1 MRDYLTFY
9 IDGEWVEPAGNEY
22 WDVVDPATERPSGR
36 IALGNERDVDR
47 AALAARRAFET
58 HSRTSRDER
67 LALLRRILA
76 EFEKRSDDIAEAVSE
91 EMGSPDWVSKEAQI
105 MLPHQHLKIAIDNLE
120 TYEFELD
127 RGLTLVR
134 MEPIGVCGL
143 ITPWNWPASTVMT
156 KVIPALAVGCTVVLK
171 PSEYSPYSARI
182 LAEVMDAAGV
192 PAGVF
197 NLVYGDG
204 PTVGAAL
211 SRHPEIDMVSITG
224 STRAGAEVARNA
236 AESVKRIHQELGG
249 KSPNIILESADIEG
263 AVDRGVKGLMFNTGQ
278 SCSAPSRMIAPL
290 SQRDRVLAAARKS
303 VEEVTVGSPQENA
316 YTGPVVNANQWKR
329 IQELIRAGI
338 EEGATLLA
346 GGPGKPDGCETG
358 YFIKPTVFADASAAM
373 RIVREEIFGPVLVI
387 QFYEDTDHAIDL
399 ANDTEYGLAAY
410 VQGGDIEELRSVAS
424 RIRAGQV
431 FLNGSGLDLIDFNAP
446 FGGHK
451 RSGNGREWGDFS
463 FEAFLEPVALVGY
476 TPASSS

>member
-9 IDGEWVEPAGNEY
+9 IDGEWVEPAGNKY

-36 IALGNERDVDR
+36 IALGDERDVDR

-58 HSRTSRDER
+58 YSKTSREER

-76 EFEKRSDDIAEAVSE
+76 EFENRSDDIAAAVSE
-91 EMGSPDWVSKEAQI
+91 EMGSPEWVSKEAQI
-105 MLPHQHLKIAIDNLE
+105 MLPHQHLTIAIDNLA

-197 NLVYGDG
+197 NLVFGDG

-211 SRHPEIDMVSITG
+211 SRHPEVDMVSITG
-224 STRAGAEVARNA
+224 STRAGAEVARNSA
-236 AESVKRIHQELGG
+236 DSVKRIHQELGG
-249 KSPNIILESADIEG
+249 KSPNIILESADVEG

-290 SQRDRVLAAARKS
+290 SQRDRVLDAARKS
-303 VEEVTVGSPQENA
+303 VEEVTVGVPKENA
-316 YTGPVVNANQWKR
+316 YTGPVVNESQWKR
-329 IQELIRAGI
+329 IQELIGAGI
-338 EEGATLLA
+338 EEGATLVA
-346 GGPGKPDGCETG
+346 GGTGKPDGCDTG
-358 YFIKPTVFADASAAM
+358 YFIKPTVFADATATM

-387 QFYEDTDHAIDL
+387 QFYEDTDDAIDL

-410 VQGGDIEELRSVAS
+410 VQGGHIDEVRSVAS

-451 RSGNGREWGDFS
+451 KSGNGREWGDFS

-476 TPASSS
+476 TPPSAP

>member
-9 IDGEWVEPAGNEY
+9 IDGEWVKPAGNKY

-36 IALGNERDVDR
+36 IALGDERDVDR

-58 HSRTSRDER
+58 YSKTSRDER
-67 LALLRRILA
+67 LVLLRRILA
-76 EFEKRSDDIAEAVSE
+76 EFERRSDDIAAAVSE

-105 MLPHQHLKIAIDNLE
+105 MLPHQHLKIAIDNLA

-156 KVIPALAVGCTVVLK
+156 KVIPALAVGCTVVIK

-197 NLVYGDG
+197 NLVFGDG
-204 PTVGAAL
+204 PTVGAAMC
-211 SRHPEIDMVSITG
+211 RHPELDLISITG
-224 STRAGAEVARNA
+224 STRAGAEVARNSA
-236 AESVKRIHQELGG
+236 DSVKRIHQELGG
-249 KSPNIILESADIEG
+249 KSPNIILESADVEG
-263 AVDRGVKGLMFNTGQ
+263 AVGRGVKGLMFNTGQ

-303 VEEVTVGSPQENA
+303 VEEVTVGAPRENA
-316 YTGPVVNANQWKR
+316 YTGPVVNENQWKR
-329 IQELIRAGI
+329 IQELIGAGI
-338 EEGATLLA
+338 EEGATLVA
-346 GGPGKPDGCETG
+346 GGAGKPDGCETG
-358 YFIKPTVFADASAAM
+358 YFIKPTVFADATPTM

-387 QFYEDTDHAIDL
+387 QFYEDTDDAIDL

-410 VQGGDIEELRSVAS
+410 VQGGDIDEVRSVAS

-451 RSGNGREWGDFS
+451 KSGNGREWGDFS

-476 TPASSS
+476 TPPSAP